1 MEARRPVVTP
11 RPARAGAAAAG
22 EAWGAGRQGL
32 GRDGAAGA
40 DKEVPPPVTR
50 DSSAA
55 SRVVKLGPA
64 YQAAGGADRARP
76 WRRADGARAWAARRG
91 ADDTTGVRHVVRV
104 SPRGRG
110 AGDVSG

>member
-64 YQAAGGADRARP
+64 YQAAGGR
-76 WRRADGARAWAARRG
+76 
-91 ADDTTGVRHVVRV
+91 TG
-104 SPRGRG
+104 RGRG
-110 AGDVSG
+110 GARTARAHGPRDAARMTQRV